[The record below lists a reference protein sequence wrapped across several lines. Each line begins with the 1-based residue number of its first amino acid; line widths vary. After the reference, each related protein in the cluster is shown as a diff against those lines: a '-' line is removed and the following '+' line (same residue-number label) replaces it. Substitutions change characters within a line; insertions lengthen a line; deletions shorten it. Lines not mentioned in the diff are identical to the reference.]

1 MLRNSS
7 YSAAKADLGCCPPGL
22 MHSARPE
29 GKEGRGGQEKRMPC
43 YGQYLAFWPVKYKD
57 GGKKRLGMKWELKNQ
72 REQMALFRT
81 QIGHNLL
88 YLQNP

>member
-1 MLRNSS
+1 
-7 YSAAKADLGCCPPGL
+7 
-22 MHSARPE
+22 
-29 GKEGRGGQEKRMPC
+29 MPC

-57 GGKKRLGMKWELKNQ
+57 GEKKRLGMKWELKNQ

-88 YLQNP
+88 